1 MLEHSQNK
9 ILAIGRFAEQKGFDL
24 LIETWSYVEKK
35 YQDWFLEIVGEGAG
49 KKELE
54 EKINSLGLKNVIIS
68 PFAKNVRQ
76 KYADASIYVLS
87 SRYEGFALVLLEAI
101 SMSLPI
107 VSFNCP
113 KGPEEIIE
121 DGVNGY
127 LVPPL
132 NTKMLA
138 DKLMLLMGDV
148 EKRKE
153 MGKNGYLLSKKFKIE
168 NITAQWINLLESI

>member
-1 MLEHSQNK
+1 MVL
-9 ILAIGRFAEQKGFDL
+9 GGF
-24 LIETWSYVEKK
+24 
-35 YQDWFLEIVGEGAG
+35 G

-54 EKINSLGLKNVIIS
+54 DKINSLGLKNVIIS

-121 DGVNGY
+121 DG
-127 LVPPL
+127 
-132 NTKMLA
+132 
-138 DKLMLLMGDV
+138 
-148 EKRKE
+148 
-153 MGKNGYLLSKKFKIE
+153 
-168 NITAQWINLLESI
+168 